1 MSDIIRV
8 GVLASGRGSNFE
20 ALLRK
25 EREGYF
31 ERVRFTCLVSNVPSA
46 RALDVAREAGIPAEA
61 IVPRSYASKDDYE
74 RAIIEVLERHGCS
87 FLVLAGYMRIVGPVL
102 LSRFPE
108 RIVNIHPA
116 LLPSFPG
123 LHSQQQALDYG
134 VRISG
139 CTVHFVDAGT
149 DTGPIIGQ
157 RAVPVLPEDTE
168 DALSARILEQEHQL
182 FAESLKRVTEEPHQ
196 IVGRTVR
203 FLKN

>member
-31 ERVRFTCLVSNVPSA
+31 ERVRFACLVSNVPSA

-61 IVPRSYASKDDYE
+61 VVPRSFASKDDYE

-196 IVGRTVR
+196 IVGRNVR